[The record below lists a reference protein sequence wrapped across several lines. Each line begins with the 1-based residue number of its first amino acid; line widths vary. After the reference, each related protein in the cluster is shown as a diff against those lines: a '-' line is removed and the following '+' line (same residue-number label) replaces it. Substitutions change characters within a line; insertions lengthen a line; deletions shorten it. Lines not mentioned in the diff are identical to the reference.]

1 MKLVLNQIYS
11 GFKLIER
18 KKINE
23 IKSIAWTF
31 AHIKSGAKLLY
42 LQNKDD
48 NKVFSITFKTPPK
61 DNKGIP
67 HILEHSVLCGSVK
80 FPTKEPFVELIKGS
94 LNTFLNAMTFS
105 DKTMYPVASKNNK
118 DFLNLMNVYLDAVFY
133 PNIYNTPEIFMQEG
147 WHYELDNRNGDISYK
162 GVVYNEMKGAF
173 SSPETTIRRISQQS
187 LFKDTPYGYISGG
200 DPDEIPE
207 LSYEEFINF
216 HKTYYHPSNSYIYL
230 YGDLDIIEHLDFI
243 DKKYLNKFS
252 KEIINSII
260 PLQKPYNEM
269 TELVRPYPISPD
281 ESDKNK
287 TFLSLNYVIGNASS
301 RELCMSFDILTHILL
316 GTPAAPLRK
325 ALLKTGICKDV
336 LYNFNNSI
344 LQPTFSI
351 ILKNSNEKQKGDFKN
366 IVIRTLNHLIDKGI
380 DKKLIQASI
389 NIIEFKLRE
398 ADFEGLPK
406 GIVYNILSLNSWLYD
421 KNPTISI
428 EYENTLKKIKKVLE
442 TNYFENLIEK
452 YILKNT
458 HCSLVTLKP
467 DKTIA
472 NNESDRIEKY
482 LKIYKSNLTDKEL
495 NKLIKQTK
503 TLKEMQNTP
512 DSLETLATIPL
523 LSLDDIKKET
533 EKIPFVEKVE
543 RNIKI
548 LFHPQ
553 FTSGIS
559 YVNLLF
565 DSTAVNQEQLPYIGL
580 LSDIL
585 GKICTQKYNYSDLS
599 NEINTHTGGI
609 QFITDLF
616 IEINPPFKYHPKFI
630 VSSKALTFRLPEL
643 INLILEII
651 NNTDF
656 SNRKRLKEIV
666 QEIKSQIE
674 MEIMSKGHII
684 TSERLESYISQD
696 GYYTELIDGL
706 SYYKFVSEIENNFTN
721 RANEIIQ
728 TLKTVSNLIFNK
740 NNLIISYTSEKEDY
754 DKFRN
759 VIPQLARSLNNNKF
773 KYNNYEFKTE
783 KRNEGLLTQS
793 NVQYIAKGYNF
804 RYLGF
809 DWEGSMLVLK
819 LILGTDYLWNK
830 VRVMGGAYG
839 AFTVLKMNG
848 NVNLVSYRDP
858 NLKETIKAYNETG
871 NYIRNF
877 TPTKRE
883 MDKFII
889 GTIGQID
896 RPLTPSMKGERATE
910 YYLRK
915 ITYND
920 LLKERKEILDTKP
933 EDIQKYAKL
942 FDEIAKNNYIC
953 VLGNEQVIKKNSNIF
968 DNLVKVFE

>member
-1 MKLVLNQIYS
+1 MKLVLNRIYN
-11 GFKLIER
+11 GFKLIE
-18 KKINE
+18 KKNIDE
-23 IKSIAWTF
+23 IKSTAWTF

-42 LQNKDD
+42 LQNEDD
-48 NKVFSITFKTPPK
+48 NKVFSIAFRTPPK

-94 LNTFLNAMTFS
+94 LNTFLNAMTFP
-105 DKTMYPVASKNNK
+105 DKTMYPVASRNNK

-147 WHYELDNRNGDISYK
+147 WHYELDNKNSDIFYK

-200 DPDEIPE
+200 DPDEIPK
-207 LSYEEFINF
+207 LSYEEFIDF

-243 DKKYLNKFS
+243 DKEYLNNFS
-252 KEIINSII
+252 KEIINSNI
-260 PLQKPYNEM
+260 PLQKPYNKM
-269 TELVRPYPISPD
+269 TELVRPYPISSD

-287 TFLSLNYVIGNASS
+287 TFLSLNYVIDNVSN
-301 RELCMSFDILTHILL
+301 RELCMAFDILTHILL

-325 ALLKTGICKDV
+325 ALLKSGICKDV
-336 LYNFNNSI
+336 IYNFNNSL

-351 ILKNSNEKQKGDFKN
+351 ILMNSNEHHKEDFKN
-366 IVIRTLNHLIDKGI
+366 IITETLNHLIDKGI

-389 NIIEFKLRE
+389 NITEFKLRE

-406 GIVYNILSLNSWLYD
+406 GIIYSILSLNSWLYD
-421 KNPTISI
+421 KNPTTGI
-428 EYENTLKKIKKVLE
+428 EYENTLKKIKKSLE

-458 HCSLVTLKP
+458 HCSLVILKP
-467 DKTIA
+467 DKA
-472 NNESDRIEKY
+472 LAKKESDKIEKY
-482 LKIYKSNLTDKEL
+482 LNIYKSNLKDREL
-495 NKLIKQTK
+495 DILIERTK

-512 DSLETLATIPL
+512 DSLEALTTIPL
-523 LSLDDIKKET
+523 LSLDDIKKKI
-533 EKIPFVEKVE
+533 EKLPLVEKVE
-543 RNIKI
+543 NDIKI

-559 YVNLLF
+559 YVNLIF
-565 DSTAVNQEQLPYIGL
+565 DSTAVNQEHIPYIGL
-580 LSDIL
+580 LADIL
-585 GKICTQKYNYSDLS
+585 GKICTKKYNYSDLS
-599 NEINTHTGGI
+599 NEINIHTGGI
-609 QFITDLF
+609 NFTTDLF
-616 IEINPPFKYHPKFI
+616 IEINPPFKYHPKFT

-643 INLILEII
+643 IDLILEII

-696 GYYTELIDGL
+696 GYYNEMIDGL
-706 SYYKFVSEIENNFTN
+706 SYYKFISEIENSFTN
-721 RANEIIQ
+721 RADEIIEI
-728 TLKTVSNLIFNK
+728 LETVSNLIFNK
-740 NNLIISYTSEKEDY
+740 NNLIISFTSEEEDY
-754 DKFRN
+754 KKFGN
-759 VIPQLARSLNNNKF
+759 AIHLLDRSLNNDKL
-773 KYNNYEFKTE
+773 KHHHYEFKTE

-804 RYLGF
+804 RDLGF
-809 DWEGSMLVLK
+809 NWKGSMLVLK
-819 LILGTDYLWNK
+819 LILGTDYLWNR
-830 VRVMGGAYG
+830 VRVVGGAYG

-858 NLKETIKAYNETG
+858 NLKETFKVYNETG

-920 LLKERKEILDTKP
+920 LLKEREEILDTKP
-933 EDIQKYAKL
+933 EDIRRYAKL
-942 FDEIAKNNYIC
+942 FDEIANNNYIC
-953 VLGNEQVIKKNSNIF
+953 VLGNEQVIKRNSNLF